1 MSKSL
6 GPDLRTALV
15 ASDPETAEKLSRRI
29 NGGTTWVSHLL
40 QRTVA
45 ALLSDADIRSRLDTA
60 ATHYAGRNAVFLA
73 KLAGVGLASP
83 SVDGLNNWVDLGV
96 PSAAAAA
103 DLRGRGW
110 IVRDG
115 GLFRLDGAA
124 GADVDTHLRLTVHEL
139 SDADMDRLVADLVEV
154 AGAAEGAA
162 PTPR

>member
-45 ALLSDADIRSRLDTA
+45 ALLSDADIRSGLDA
-60 ATHYAGRNAVFLA
+60 AAAHYAGRNEVFLA
-73 KLAGVGLASP
+73 KLADAGLASS
-83 SVDGLNNWVDLGV
+83 SVDGLNIWVDLDV
-96 PSAAAAA
+96 PSDAAAA

-115 GLFRLDGAA
+115 GLFRLGGTDA
-124 GADVDTHLRLTVHEL
+124 DTHLRLTVHEL
-139 SDADMDRLVADLVEV
+139 SDADMDRLVADLVAV
-154 AGAAEGAA
+154 A
-162 PTPR
+162 TPR